1 VMLINGEN
9 GSILA
14 EDVRKATAFWSRFR
28 GLMFTRVLPPEAALH
43 IVPCQS
49 IHTYFMKYSIDVLY
63 LDKHDQV
70 IGIDKELRP
79 GKIGRMLR
87 NTVSVIELPSGRIS
101 ETDTSIGQGVYFAAI
116 PKS

>member
-1 VMLINGEN
+1 VMLINREN
-9 GSILA
+9 GNILA
-14 EDVRKATAFWSRFR
+14 EDVRRASAFWSRFR
-28 GLMFTRVLPPEAALH
+28 GLMFTRKLHQKAALH

-63 LDKHDQV
+63 LDKFDQV
-70 IGIDKELRP
+70 IGVEEELRP

-87 NTVSVIELPSGRIS
+87 NTASVIELPSGTIS
-101 ETDTSIGQGVYFAAI
+101 KTQTWVGQGIYFTAI